1 MQSTHNRLCLKG
13 ISLLSQRKEWIL
25 DDVSFT
31 VSSGERLAVIGPNG
45 SGKSSLLRTII
56 CEQAHHKGEISLN
69 GQSLESM
76 SAQERARQI
85 AFLSQTDIPDLRL
98 TLEEYVTLGRL
109 PYAGRT
115 PYAKEQKIISEA
127 IGNAGLQPLKHRPPS
142 QLSGCQRQR
151 AALARTLTQSPSL
164 LLLDEP
170 TNHLDPLG
178 RSELLS
184 LVKDLGIA
192 VVAVLHDLQLTS
204 AFADKVLVLCKGK
217 QVICDTPD
225 IALQTAITL
234 PVFGMKSFSV
244 SHPESGKT
252 LKIFEVPLCA

>member
-1 MQSTHNRLCLKG
+1 MKNADHILCLDSV
-13 ISLLSQRKEWIL
+13 SLLSQRNELIL
-25 DDVSFT
+25 ENISFK
-31 VSSGERLAVIGPNG
+31 VNSGERLAIIGPNG
-45 SGKSSLLRTII
+45 CGKSSLLRTII
-56 CEQAHHKGEISLN
+56 REKVHSKGEISLN
-69 GQSLESM
+69 GQPLEFIPVR
-76 SAQERARQI
+76 ERAQQI

-109 PYAGRT
+109 PHAGAF
-115 PYAKEQKIISEA
+115 PHAKEQKIVSEA
-127 IGNAGLQPLKHRPPS
+127 LSNTGLQTLKHRPLG
-142 QLSGCQRQR
+142 QLSGGQRQR
-151 AALARTLTQSPSL
+151 AAFARTLVQNPSL

-184 LVKDLGIA
+184 LVKELGIA
-192 VVAVLHDLQLTS
+192 VVVVLHDLQLTA

-225 IALQTAITL
+225 IALQSRITL
-234 PVFGMKSFSV
+234 PVFGMKSLNV
-244 SHPESGKT
+244 SHPESGEP